1 MNTPNIP
8 FEPWPKIPRL
18 MKDIVITE
26 KIDGTNAGIY
36 VDPAECLAGHGP
48 EDAKVYAASRKR
60 WITPENDNY
69 GFARWVEKNAA
80 TLVVDLGPGMHF
92 GEWWGQGI
100 QRGYG
105 LDEKRFSLFNIR
117 KWGAQDKNTDPRC
130 ERKGSHIESKGE
142 RVCACRE
149 ERCEAQFETSRLGVV
164 PLLYEG
170 PFEPEETKCGLV
182 LDGPPWVHCMKHL
195 RNDGSVAAPGFMNPE
210 GIIVYHTAAAQAFKV
225 VISGEA
231 I

>member
-60 WITPENDNY
+60 WITPEKDNF
-69 GFARWVEKNAA
+69 GFARWVEENAA
-80 TLVVDLGPGMHF
+80 TLAADLGPGMHF

-100 QRGYG
+100 QRKY
-105 LDEKRFSLFNIR
+105 DMDHKRFSLFNIR
-117 KWGAQDKNTDPRC
+117 KWGAQTANEDPRC
-130 ERKGSHIESKGE
+130 ARKGSHIESKGE
-142 RVCACRE
+142 RICACRE
-149 ERCEAQFETSRLGVV
+149 ERGEAEFETPNLDVV
-164 PLLYEG
+164 PVLYEG
-170 PFEPEETKCGLV
+170 PFEPEEIRCGLI
-182 LDGPPWVHCMKHL
+182 LDGAPWAHCMKYL
-195 RNDGSVAAPGFMNPE
+195 RIDGSVAAPGFMDPE
-210 GIIVYHTAAAQAFKV
+210 GIVVYHTAAGHPFKYTLDRD
-225 VISGEA
+225 SK
-231 I
+231 